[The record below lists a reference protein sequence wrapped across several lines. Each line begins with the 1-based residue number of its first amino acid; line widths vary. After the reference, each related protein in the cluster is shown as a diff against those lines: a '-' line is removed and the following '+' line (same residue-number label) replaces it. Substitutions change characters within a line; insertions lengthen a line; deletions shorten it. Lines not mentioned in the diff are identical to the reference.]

1 MKKAWNPADPAWYLH
16 NQNIMSFSLQYFCFS
31 AIPTS
36 KLSAPGV
43 TIPAAVRQKGPY
55 ELLSLLVREED
66 GTTLSNAAMA
76 QRYVLTH
83 FSSCFLIYE
92 LLSKDSWERDPYFHC
107 YSLLHNTQIRKPVF
121 SLRRARNPTKKIVPR
136 T

>member
-1 MKKAWNPADPAWYLH
+1 MKEAWNPADPARYLH
-16 NQNIMSFSLQYFCFS
+16 NQNIMSFSLQYFWFS

-36 KLSAPGV
+36 KLPAPGV
-43 TIPAAVRQKGPY
+43 TIPAAVPQKGPY
-55 ELLSLLVREED
+55 ELLSLRIQEED

-83 FSSCFLIYE
+83 FGPCFLIYE
-92 LLSKDSWERDPYFHC
+92 LLSKDSWERDPNFHH

-121 SLRRARNPTKKIVPR
+121 SLRKARNYTKKIVPR

>member
-1 MKKAWNPADPAWYLH
+1 MKEAWNTADPARYLH
-16 NQNIMSFSLQYFCFS
+16 KQNIMSFSLQYFCFS

-36 KLSAPGV
+36 KLPAPGV
-43 TIPAAVRQKGPY
+43 TIPAAVPQKGPY
-55 ELLSLLVREED
+55 EQLSLLVQEED

-76 QRYVLTH
+76 QRYILTH
-83 FSSCFLIYE
+83 FSPCFLIYE
-92 LLSKDSWERDPYFHC
+92 LLSKDSRERDPNFHH

-121 SLRRARNPTKKIVPR
+121 SLRKARNYTKKIVPR